1 LADAATDSAVTVQA
15 WAERLPL
22 GRLPPRAVDGNGPP
36 AGLAARMLDLQ
47 RLAGNRA
54 VVGALARSLAPS
66 VQRAP
71 GDEQKPDVVTGAD
84 KAAPK
89 RVTGFVG
96 LNPMAGKEAAGLAK
110 ASKEA
115 VLTSLNDPVA
125 EKKLQE
131 DPAVGAFIVNELG
144 FGPSSLGKALQAAA
158 LLTQSDPHLREQLAD
173 VMRWMN
179 RAERGD
185 IILDRLVLSG
195 HSDGV
200 KLWGESGEAD
210 ESKPGVMIIER
221 DLGMLGTI
229 FPKAVGQVEDVMFS
243 ACFSI
248 NAVEIVKKIFPNLQ
262 SVWSYGGY
270 SPSAAQ
276 GSIDHIVTWSIATEA
291 EKTPG
296 KGQKRGS
303 NAIWTKEKGYIVGD
317 PAQAAAGPLVTEAS
331 RGGNE
336 WVGPYYRGEK
346 EVDKATLDRFYVV
359 LQQLE
364 AHPGVSADTK
374 KQITTRVIPIT
385 LRLRHWKPISERF
398 GKTFGADL
406 KPGYDALGITA
417 PNWSTLTRTGLKA
430 HLEAIDK
437 ALAAN
442 PGAAS
447 FKAVIEDKLRKGL
460 FKLDPSVIAEDWI

>member
-1 LADAATDSAVTVQA
+1 
-15 WAERLPL
+15 
-22 GRLPPRAVDGNGPP
+22 
-36 AGLAARMLDLQ
+36 
-47 RLAGNRA
+47 
-54 VVGALARSLAPS
+54 
-66 VQRAP
+66 
-71 GDEQKPDVVTGAD
+71 
-84 KAAPK
+84 
-89 RVTGFVG
+89 
-96 LNPMAGKEAAGLAK
+96 
-110 ASKEA
+110 
-115 VLTSLNDPVA
+115 
-125 EKKLQE
+125 
-131 DPAVGAFIVNELG
+131 
-144 FGPSSLGKALQAAA
+144 
-158 LLTQSDPHLREQLAD
+158 
-173 VMRWMN
+173 MRWMN
-179 RAERGD
+179 QAERGD

-200 KLWGESGEAD
+200 KLWGESEEAD

-229 FPKAVGQVEDVMFS
+229 FPKAVGQVQDIMFS

-276 GSIDHIVTWSIATEA
+276 GSIDHIVTWSISTEG

-296 KGQKRGS
+296 KGQRRGS
-303 NAIWTKEKGYIVGD
+303 NAIWTREKGYIVGD

-364 AHPGVSADTK
+364 AHPGVAAETK
-374 KQITTRVIPIT
+374 KKITTHVIPIT

-398 GKTFGADL
+398 GKTFGAEL
-406 KPGYDALGITA
+406 KPAYDALGITP
-417 PNWSTLTRTGLKA
+417 PNWATLTRTGLKA
-430 HLEAIDK
+430 HLDAVDK

-447 FKAVIEDKLRKGL
+447 YKALIEDKLRKGL

>member
-1 LADAATDSAVTVQA
+1 MTVHA
-15 WAERLPL
+15 WAGPAV
-22 GRLPPRAVDGNGPP
+22 GRRTSRQHAAVSSG
-36 AGLAARMLDLQ
+36 GLVGRVLELQ

-54 VVGALARSLAPS
+54 VSRALART
-66 VQRAP
+66 VQRTP
-71 GDEQKPDVVTGAD
+71 GDEQKPPDVITGAE
-84 KAAPK
+84 KAPPK
-89 RVTGFVG
+89 RVTGYIG
-96 LNPMAGKEAAGLAK
+96 LNPMAGKEAAGLRR
-110 ASKEA
+110 ASKGA
-115 VLTSLNDPVA
+115 ILTSLNDPVA

-131 DPAVGAFIVNELG
+131 DPAVGAFIGSELG
-144 FGPSSLGKALQAAA
+144 FASSPVRALQAAT
-158 LLTQSDPHLREQLAD
+158 LLTQADPHLREQLAD

-179 RAERGD
+179 QAEKGE

-200 KLWGESGEAD
+200 KLWGESEEAD
-210 ESKPGVMIIER
+210 ASKPGVMIIER

-229 FPKAVGQVEDVMFS
+229 FPKAVGQVQDIMFS

-248 NAVEIVKKIFPNLQ
+248 NAVEIVKRIFPKLE

-270 SPSAAQ
+270 SPSAAN
-276 GSIDHIVTWSIATEA
+276 GAIDHIVTWSVATEG

-303 NAIWTKEKGYIVGD
+303 NAIWTREKGYIVGD
-317 PAQAAAGPLVTEAS
+317 PSQAAAGPLVTEAS

-346 EVDKATLDRFYVV
+346 EVDKATLDRFYIV

-364 AHPGVSADTK
+364 AHPGVAAEAK
-374 KQITTRVIPIT
+374 KNITTRVIPIT

-398 GKTFGADL
+398 GKTYGAEL
-406 KPGYDALGITA
+406 KPAYDALGISP

-437 ALAAN
+437 ALTSN
-442 PGAAS
+442 PGAS
-447 FKAVIEDKLRKGL
+447 PHKSLIDEKLRKGL
-460 FKLDPSVIAEDWI
+460 FKLDPDVIKPDWI